1 MFYLDTSVVVPM
13 FLPEPASEAILSWI
27 ESCEVPV
34 MSSDWVIAEYSSAVS
49 IKVRNKEISEKQARA
64 ARRAFSELCQGGLRL
79 MPVSR
84 SAYAAAAKL
93 AGNAASGLRA
103 GDSLHLAMAIEVGA
117 IALATSDSSLA
128 RNAEANGM
136 AVRRF

>member
-1 MFYLDTSVVVPM
+1 MFYLDASVVVPM

-27 ESCEVPV
+27 ASCEV
-34 MSSDWVIAEYSSAVS
+34 
-49 IKVRNKEISEKQARA
+49 
-64 ARRAFSELCQGGLRL
+64 
-79 MPVSR
+79 PVSR